1 MYLISWYEQ
10 ISGSN
15 VRAGALKTCKK
26 KWRSKKCPEG
36 TMKSLK
42 WVYPSI
48 SAAICFHH
56 NTHFNALALVFH
68 FCRLCLC
75 PRFFLSPPLSHDP
88 GAPVM
93 VFPARVSKSTLN
105 FEIGHIRPL
114 PTTHFL
120 GREVAR
126 VRVRK
131 IGKRGS
137 VNLASR
143 SSLEG
148 AHKYKFSMG
157 ISRRS

>member
-1 MYLISWYEQ
+1 MYLISWHEQ

-26 KWRSKKCPEG
+26 KWRSKKYPEG

-42 WVYPSI
+42 WVYSSI

-114 PTTHFL
+114 PMCPFPRQR
-120 GREVAR
+120 GFESSSQKNRQERFREFSIPQLAR
-126 VRVRK
+126 RCTQ
-131 IGKRGS
+131 I
-137 VNLASR
+137 
-143 SSLEG
+143 
-148 AHKYKFSMG
+148 
-157 ISRRS
+157 